1 MRKKRKGF
9 TLIELLLVIAI
20 IGILAA
26 AILVSVE
33 GQREKARRAQ
43 ALQTAKSVLP
53 YLVDCYMKGTAFESY
68 VPGDPVCST
77 SPSILWPEF
86 STSNC
91 SPIDV
96 DVVNNTWTITCP
108 GGDIEIGRASCRE
121 RV

>member
-1 MRKKRKGF
+1 MVKKRKGF

-26 AILVSVE
+26 AILVSIE

-77 SPSILWPEF
+77 SPSIPWPEF
-86 STSNC
+86 STSSC
-91 SPIDV
+91 VPG

-108 GGDIEIGRASCRE
+108 GGENIVCDIAGNGNCQ
-121 RV
+121 